1 MTELSSFSDS
11 AAFANSWN
19 VLFLVV
25 YSSWFAELFDVVG
38 KEGRPRQFCKEGT
51 ETGLAKP
58 GLIGAEPG

>member
-1 MTELSSFSDS
+1 
-11 AAFANSWN
+11 
-19 VLFLVV
+19 
-25 YSSWFAELFDVVG
+25 VVG